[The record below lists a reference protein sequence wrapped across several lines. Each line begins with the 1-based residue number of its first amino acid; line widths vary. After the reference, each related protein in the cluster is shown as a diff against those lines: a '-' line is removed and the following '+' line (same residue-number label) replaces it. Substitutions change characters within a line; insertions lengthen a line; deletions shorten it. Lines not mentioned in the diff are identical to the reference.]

1 MQQEMEL
8 SNMCCGLQGLLAPGL
23 LACQLTAS
31 FVKGKKKNRLAFL
44 RKQSREIYVTFL
56 SDCHKGSLKPN

>member
-31 FVKGKKKNRLAFL
+31 FVKGKKKIAWLFL
-44 RKQSREIYVTFL
+44 QSKVERFM
-56 SDCHKGSLKPN
+56 